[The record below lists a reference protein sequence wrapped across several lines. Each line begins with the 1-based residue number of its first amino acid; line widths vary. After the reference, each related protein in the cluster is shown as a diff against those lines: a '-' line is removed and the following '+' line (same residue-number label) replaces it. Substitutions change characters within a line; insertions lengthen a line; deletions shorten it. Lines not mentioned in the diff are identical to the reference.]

1 MNDYQSDDEEIQEK
15 EKENSKENSE
25 QSEPANKKTLN
36 RYNLRN
42 RNGPTN
48 YANLSE
54 FSEEHEIALE
64 AINGNEILNDIP
76 TPGSY
81 TEAAQNENWRI
92 AIKEEYDALVKNETW
107 ELVKLPKGRKA
118 IGCKWVFKIKQ
129 NADGSIA
136 KYKARLVAKGFTQQ
150 HGIDFTETFA
160 PVAKFNTIRILLA
173 ISAIEGFNV
182 KQMDVSTAF
191 LHAEVEEDLYMKQP
205 EGFEI
210 QGEDGST
217 LVCKLKKSLY
227 GLKQAGRNWNKTL
240 DLYLKKYGFIAS
252 KVDPC
257 LYILR
262 KENGST
268 IILVV
273 YVDDILSFDND
284 SKLRDKFISDISKR
298 FKIVDIGDAKWIL
311 AMKLEKENG
320 TIHID
325 QEKYLNDVLER
336 FQMEEC
342 KVMNTPVVVDNSDN
356 NIQFDNQTLY
366 MSLVGSLIY
375 LSVVSRPDISYAVGK
390 VSQKMANPTQND
402 WIAAKRI
409 LRYLKKDK
417 RLGPTYSRNGSLT
430 LVGYSDSDWGGDVE
444 TRKSTSG
451 YVFTLGGAAISW
463 TSKKQSTVALSS
475 TEAEYMALCAAI
487 QEAVYL
493 RLLLSDL
500 GYTQNEP
507 TLIYQDNQGSIAMAK
522 NAIIS
527 RRTKHVDIKYHYV
540 REMIEAGQIRL
551 EYIPTDKMVADCLTK
566 PVGKEVIKRTQ
577 SKLFGNCNKEYQLR
591 ESVGNSNFTP
601 YSKELG
607 LMENSKKSRG
617 KLVENSSDRED

>member
-173 ISAIEGFNV
+173 IFAIEGFNV